1 MADILL
7 SNEDLTVF
15 GGPETISLDLDIGA
29 QGDRGSIIVGSNGNP
44 QDANVNAAL
53 SLQPRYRET
62 LPPYALPAGIN
73 ALDIAI
79 DYNPAST
86 TYKTV
91 FQRVATPTGTQWTQL
106 FNLKTNYYSSIKDVT
121 AVVNNGIGTL
131 TIPPINVADIYGSS
145 GITAATSTVFN
156 VQYSISASDAS
167 GPLATTLMVKELITS
182 QGFLA
187 LPLEIKGV
195 EYIEGVWQ
203 PMAGP
208 KRVHLFITVV

>member
-15 GGPETISLDLDIGA
+15 GGPESVSLDLDIGP

-44 QDANVNAAL
+44 QDANVNAAIVQ
-53 SLQPRYRET
+53 SLQ
-62 LPPYALPAGIN
+62 

-91 FQRVATPTGTQWTQL
+91 FQRIATATGTQWTEL
-106 FNLKTNYYSSIKDVT
+106 FSLKTNYYSSIKDVT
-121 AVVNNGIGTL
+121 AVNG
-131 TIPPINVADIYGSS
+131 TITVPPINVTADIYGES
-145 GITAATSTVFN
+145 GLTAASEASFN
-156 VQYSISASDAS
+156 IQYSISSDAPS
-167 GPLATTLMVKELITS
+167 NPMATSLVVNELNTGP
-182 QGFLA
+182 GFLA

-195 EYIEGVWQ
+195 EYNGTTWEPIT
-203 PMAGP
+203 GP

>member
-7 SNEDLTVF
+7 SNDDLTVF
-15 GGPETISLDLDIGA
+15 GGPEKISLDLDIGP
-29 QGDRGSIIVGSNGNP
+29 QGDRGSIIVGSNGDP
-44 QDANVNAAL
+44 RDSSVNADL
-53 SLQPRYRET
+53 QLQPRYRET
-62 LPPYALPAGIN
+62 VPPFALPNGIN

-79 DYNPAST
+79 DYNPASS

-91 FQRVATPTGTQWTQL
+91 FQRVATPNGTQWTQL
-106 FNLKTNYYSSIKDVT
+106 FNLKTNYYASIKDVT
-121 AVVNNGIGTL
+121 AANGIL

-145 GITAATSTVFN
+145 GVTAASSEAFN
-156 VQYSISASDAS
+156 VQYSISSPDSS
-167 GPLATTLMVKELITS
+167 GPLATTLVVKELITS

-195 EYIEGVWQ
+195 EYINDAWA
-203 PMAGP
+203 PISGP

>member
-7 SNEDLTVF
+7 SNDDLTVF
-15 GGPETISLDLDIGA
+15 GGPETISLDLDIGP

-44 QDANVNAAL
+44 QDANVNAAIVQ
-53 SLQPRYRET
+53 SLQ
-62 LPPYALPAGIN
+62 

-91 FQRVATPTGTQWTQL
+91 FQRIATATGTQWTEL

-121 AVVNNGIGTL
+121 AVNG
-131 TIPPINVADIYGSS
+131 TITVPPINVTDIYGGS
-145 GITAATSTVFN
+145 GLTIASEASFN
-156 VQYSISASDAS
+156 IQYSISSEAPSNPMATS
-167 GPLATTLMVKELITS
+167 LVVNELNTGP
-182 QGFLA
+182 GFLA

-195 EYIEGVWQ
+195 EYNGTTWEPI
-203 PMAGP
+203 AGP

>member
-7 SNEDLTVF
+7 STEDLTVF
-15 GGPETISLDLDIGA
+15 GGPESVSLDLDIGP

-44 QDANVNAAL
+44 QDANVNAAIVQ
-53 SLQPRYRET
+53 SLQ
-62 LPPYALPAGIN
+62 

-91 FQRVATPTGTQWTQL
+91 FQRIATATGTQWTEL
-106 FNLKTNYYSSIKDVT
+106 FSLKTNYYSSIKDVT
-121 AVVNNGIGTL
+121 AVNG
-131 TIPPINVADIYGSS
+131 TITVPPINVTDIYGGS
-145 GITAATSTVFN
+145 GLNIASEASFN
-156 VQYSISASDAS
+156 IQYSISSEAPSNPMATS
-167 GPLATTLMVKELITS
+167 LVVNELNTGP
-182 QGFLA
+182 GFLA

-195 EYIEGVWQ
+195 EYNGTTWEPIT
-203 PMAGP
+203 GP

>member
-7 SNEDLTVF
+7 SNDDLTVF
-15 GGPETISLDLDIGA
+15 GGPESISLDLDIGP
-29 QGDRGSIIVGSNGNP
+29 QGDRGSIILASNGNP
-44 QDANVNAAL
+44 QDANVNAAIVQ
-53 SLQPRYRET
+53 SLQ
-62 LPPYALPAGIN
+62 

-79 DYNPAST
+79 DVQPASE

-91 FQRVATPTGTQWTQL
+91 FQRVATATGTQWTTM
-106 FNLKTNYYSSIKDVT
+106 FNLKTNYYSSIKEEV
-121 AVVNNGIGTL
+121 AVNGTL
-131 TIPPINVADIYGSS
+131 EITPINVYDIYGDS
-145 GITAATSTVFN
+145 GKTAATSNAFN
-156 VQYSISASDAS
+156 IQYSISSPDSS
-167 GPLATTLMVKELITS
+167 GPLATTLIVKPLITS

-195 EYIEGVWQ
+195 EYIDDAWQ

>member
-7 SNEDLTVF
+7 SNDDLTVF
-15 GGPETISLDLDIGA
+15 GGPETVSLDLDIGP
-29 QGDRGSIIVGSNGNP
+29 QGDRGSIIIGVLGDP
-44 QDANVNAAL
+44 RDANVA
-53 SLQPRYRET
+53 STIVQDT
-62 LPPYALPAGIN
+62 Q

-79 DYNPAST
+79 DYQPAST

-91 FQRVATPTGTQWTQL
+91 FQKVSTGGSLQWTPL
-106 FNLKTNYYSSIKDVT
+106 ISLKTNYYSSIKNVT
-121 AVVNNGIGTL
+121 AANGKL

-145 GITAATSTVFN
+145 GITAATSEAFN
-156 VQYSISASDAS
+156 IQYSISSPDSA
-167 GPLATTLMVKELITS
+167 GPLATTLVVKDLITS

-195 EYIEGVWQ
+195 EYIDDAWA
-203 PMAGP
+203 PISGP

>member
-7 SNEDLTVF
+7 SNDDLTIF
-15 GGPETISLDLDIGA
+15 GGPETVSLDLDIGP
-29 QGDRGSIIVGSNGNP
+29 QGDRGSIIIGVLGDP
-44 QDANVNAAL
+44 RDANVA
-53 SLQPRYRET
+53 STIVQDT
-62 LPPYALPAGIN
+62 Q

-79 DYNPAST
+79 DYQPAST

-91 FQRVATPTGTQWTQL
+91 FQKVSSGGSLQWTPL
-106 FNLKTNYYSSIKDVT
+106 VRGKTNYYSSIKDVT
-121 AVVNNGIGTL
+121 AANGTL

-145 GITAATSTVFN
+145 GITAATSEAFN
-156 VQYSISASDAS
+156 VQYSISSPDSA
-167 GPLATTLMVKELITS
+167 GPLATKLVVKELITS

-195 EYIEGVWQ
+195 EYINDDWE

>member
-7 SNEDLTVF
+7 SNDDLTVF
-15 GGPETISLDLDIGA
+15 GGPETISLDLDIGP

-44 QDANVNAAL
+44 QDANVNAAIVQN
-53 SLQPRYRET
+53 LQ
-62 LPPYALPAGIN
+62 

-91 FQRVATPTGTQWTQL
+91 FQRIATATGTQWTEL
-106 FNLKTNYYSSIKDVT
+106 FSLKTNYYSSIKDVT
-121 AVVNNGIGTL
+121 AVNG
-131 TIPPINVADIYGSS
+131 TITVPPINVTDIYGGS
-145 GITAATSTVFN
+145 GLTIASEASFN
-156 VQYSISASDAS
+156 IQYSISSEAPSNPMATS
-167 GPLATTLMVKELITS
+167 LVVNELNTGP
-182 QGFLA
+182 GFLA

-195 EYIEGVWQ
+195 EYNGTTWEPIT
-203 PMAGP
+203 GP